1 MSKAVFVID
10 DSQLYIEII
19 TEILKAED
27 MNVISTTDEDV
38 TAEQIM
44 KHNPDV
50 VIIDMMLPHKNGVD
64 IIRGLKSTPEFYNI
78 PTLLVSSQEIKNI
91 KRTHPEIDDYI
102 SKSEV
107 AREIANRVRVY
118 ANIGSVRKSI
128 RDTGL

>member
-1 MSKAVFVID
+1 MSKTVFVID

-19 TEILKAED
+19 TEILKAEG
-27 MNVISTTDEDV
+27 MNVISTTDENI

-44 KHNPDV
+44 KYNPDV

-78 PTLLVSSQEIKNI
+78 PTLLVSSKEIKDI
-91 KRTHPEIDDYI
+91 KRDHPEIDDYI
-102 SKSEV
+102 NKSEV

-128 RDTGL
+128 RDIGL